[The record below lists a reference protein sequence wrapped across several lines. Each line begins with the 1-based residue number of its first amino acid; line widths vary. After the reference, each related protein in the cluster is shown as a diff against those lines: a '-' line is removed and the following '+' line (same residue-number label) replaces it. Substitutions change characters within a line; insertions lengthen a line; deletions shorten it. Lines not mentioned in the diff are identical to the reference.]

1 MFLVLKVLQTFTSS
15 FPMESRKTYRVN
27 VTLPDGKIKQMSAYA
42 CSQYHA
48 KDLIY
53 TELAKRQPDRRM
65 YTVVKS

>member
-1 MFLVLKVLQTFTSS
+1 
-15 FPMESRKTYRVN
+15 MESRKTYRVN